1 MRRLARE
8 KVRPESS
15 SCSAPLN
22 TRYGTSSEDG
32 SAVGSGRH
40 RGRQS
45 ASAVGP
51 GRVRR
56 GAQESGAVASAL
68 VQYRLPEGGV
78 RGGIPAAGSVLPLWG
93 IPEHLRRLGHQTWT
107 SSSCPPRGPPRQR
120 PAAGGTG
127 GGSAPF
133 RPQEES
139 EAVGP
144 TPPPAPDSARRGG
157 RFLPC
162 PDRAQHRGPSSFR
175 VRPRVHDT
183 EHENEHEN
191 EAVRT
196 RVEGGWDPFSGEV
209 RTDAGAVLLALSARS
224 APRARRRSTA
234 PCSWPGRRV
243 PSRRPAW

>member
-45 ASAVGP
+45 AGAVGP

-107 SSSCPPRGPPRQR
+107 SSSCPRRGPPRQR

-127 GGSAPF
+127 GGVSPTAALSSWGRNGADSPSRSGFCPPWRAFPPLPRSCAAPWSLLF
-133 RPQEES
+133 
-139 EAVGP
+139 
-144 TPPPAPDSARRGG
+144 
-157 RFLPC
+157 PC
-162 PDRAQHRGPSSFR
+162 STA
-175 VRPRVHDT
+175 
-183 EHENEHEN
+183 
-191 EAVRT
+191 RT
-196 RVEGGWDPFSGEV
+196 RHRTRNRTRKRSGPDP
-209 RTDAGAVLLALSARS
+209 R
-224 APRARRRSTA
+224 
-234 PCSWPGRRV
+234 
-243 PSRRPAW
+243 